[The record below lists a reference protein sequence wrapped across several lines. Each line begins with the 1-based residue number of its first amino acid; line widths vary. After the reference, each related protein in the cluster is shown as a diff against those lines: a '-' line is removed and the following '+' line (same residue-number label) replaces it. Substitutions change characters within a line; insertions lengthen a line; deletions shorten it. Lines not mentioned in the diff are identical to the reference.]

1 MILKKSCYKKK
12 ISRSSMIV
20 FVKKRNLPE
29 QDWKETKST
38 RPNSYNEHEN
48 QPILDI
54 HERKFMR

>member
-1 MILKKSCYKKK
+1 
-12 ISRSSMIV
+12 MIV
-20 FVKKRNLPE
+20 FVKKRNMSE

-54 HERKFMR
+54 HEPRFMR

>member
-1 MILKKSCYKKK
+1 
-12 ISRSSMIV
+12 MIV

-54 HERKFMR
+54 HERRFMR